1 MFCLE
6 SIVVVSRTKRETLWK
21 QESLHDVF
29 VCLPYFRRTVESKL
43 QHKYIT
49 NDWVP
54 AQVASSP
61 IYGNYTFIIACC
73 MRYYL
78 IFRILYY
85 MTLFLSFIDPIVVV
99 VANAMQTGSKKIN
112 RSTFDWFIHSSADFW
127 LWQHVHHLTQQDID
141 MLIWCRGLYM
151 SNKMRTHRER

>member
-6 SIVVVSRTKRETLWK
+6 SIVVSRTKQETLWK

-78 IFRILYY
+78 IFRIYIIWLY
-85 MTLFLSFIDPIVVV
+85 FC
-99 VANAMQTGSKKIN
+99 
-112 RSTFDWFIHSSADFW
+112 HSSIRSLSLSQMQCKREAKKSID
-127 LWQHVHHLTQQDID
+127 QHLID
-141 MLIWCRGLYM
+141 LYIPVRTSDCDNMFIILPNRILIC
-151 SNKMRTHRER
+151 